1 MITISGGIALG
12 TYDPNLLNC
21 LTNIS
26 SRARYFGVLGYSVG
40 LNLISIFG
48 YLIIEAL
55 SGVMGTKNICII
67 IYIAIIIAL
76 LLALYYIIRFIPDSD
91 ADKEITHIGYLWDA
105 IKHVRQFYSP
115 MICHTLCH
123 IANYFSISMFCP
135 GIMLYSISDDQ
146 HI

>member
-40 LNLISIFG
+40 INLISIFG

-55 SGVMGTKNICII
+55 SGIIGTKNICII
-67 IYIAIIIAL
+67 IYVAIIIAL
-76 LLALYYIIRFIPDSD
+76 LLALYYIIRFIP
-91 ADKEITHIGYLWDA
+91 
-105 IKHVRQFYSP
+105 
-115 MICHTLCH
+115 
-123 IANYFSISMFCP
+123 
-135 GIMLYSISDDQ
+135 
-146 HI
+146 